1 MIDSQFSV
9 AQGQSVY
16 CVNYSACNDQIIVA
30 TADAKPVV
38 YDKNGNQVRKFIKG
52 NPYVLDN
59 SKTPGHTNTVY
70 AACWHPTRNDIC
82 MTASLDGTCRIWD
95 MNGHTS
101 FEELE
106 SAEVMRAKSKR
117 GLRIGI
123 TSGCYNIA
131 GTGVALGCVD
141 GGLLLF
147 DERTR
152 WVCAMEVIG
161 RWSRATTTNYTT
173 HTEAIIDVRYHPSG
187 QLLVTRGRDQQIC
200 IWDTRSM
207 TVLFLL
213 FYHCRSP

>member
-1 MIDSQFSV
+1 M
-9 AQGQSVY
+9 
-16 CVNYSACNDQIIVA
+16 
-30 TADAKPVV
+30 
-38 YDKNGNQVRKFIKG
+38 
-52 NPYVLDN
+52 
-59 SKTPGHTNTVY
+59 
-70 AACWHPTRNDIC
+70 
-82 MTASLDGTCRIWD
+82 
-95 MNGHTS
+95 
-101 FEELE
+101 
-106 SAEVMRAKSKR
+106 
-117 GLRIGI
+117 
-123 TSGCYNIA
+123 
-131 GTGVALGCVD
+131 D

-213 FYHCRSP
+213 FYHCRSH

>member
-16 CVNYSACNDQIIVA
+16 CV
-30 TADAKPVV
+30 KPVV

-213 FYHCRSP
+213 FYHCRSH